1 MYIVK
6 KNIRTIGIDDAAFQR
21 GKSSKTFVFG
31 VVVRGHT
38 LVEGILRTDVEI
50 DGINASERISE
61 MITGSKFH
69 DQLKAI
75 FLGSSTIAAFNV
87 IDFNLLYEQ
96 TSLPTISILSVLPD
110 NKEVKNALSH
120 LPDWEKR
127 LAILSSNPPIKKI
140 SFVNQS
146 GRNFNMY
153 VQYIGFDEIKDVER
167 ILQISTYSSSIPECL
182 RLADLIGRSFQS
194 FIM

>member
-1 MYIVK
+1 
-6 KNIRTIGIDDAAFQR
+6 
-21 GKSSKTFVFG
+21 
-31 VVVRGHT
+31 
-38 LVEGILRTDVEI
+38 
-50 DGINASERISE
+50 
-61 MITGSKFH
+61 
-69 DQLKAI
+69 LKAI